1 MIKNKK
7 IVVTGGAGFIGSN
20 TVKELLKNNNSV
32 TVIDNL
38 STGKY
43 ENIRDAEFI
52 KGDITDTNI
61 LKNAFKDADY
71 IIHLAAISSIEQTI
85 KDPKKSND
93 INITGTLNVL
103 SEARDANVKRVIF
116 ASSAS
121 IYGNTTQLPIKENAP
136 PNPTT
141 PYAISKITG
150 EYYCKSFH
158 ELYGLET
165 VALRFFNVF
174 GPRQQLN
181 SAYSAVIPKFINAM
195 LKDKRPTIYG
205 DGEQSR
211 DFIYI
216 KDVVTAIIKATTAP
230 NAAGTSIN
238 IATGKGTT
246 LNELVNTI
254 NNSLGKTI
262 KPSYTDKKQGDIK
275 HSLADISLAK
285 RVLDFTPE
293 YTLDKGIEKT
303 IEWLKSN
310 NRC

>member
-1 MIKNKK
+1 
-7 IVVTGGAGFIGSN
+7 
-20 TVKELLKNNNSV
+20 
-32 TVIDNL
+32 
-38 STGKY
+38 
-43 ENIRDAEFI
+43 EFI

-85 KDPKKSND
+85 NDPKKSND

-103 SEARDANVKRVIF
+103 SAARDANVKRFLF

-121 IYGNTTQLPIKENAP
+121 IYGNTTNIPIKENTH

-150 EYYCKSFH
+150 EYYCNSFH

-262 KPSYTDKKQGDIK
+262 KPLYTDKKQGDIK